1 MPQDEVTLL
10 DIARFAQEI
19 LDLTNGMNEIMFAEA
34 RSIQLAV
41 LYEIAVL
48 GEAVKRLSPEF
59 RQANQAIPWKEIAG
73 MRDKVIHQYD
83 RVKIAVVWQAIMV
96 DIPLLL
102 QQIEPLLPRPQ
113 QES

>member
-1 MPQDEVTLL
+1 MPQDEATLL
-10 DIARFAQEI
+10 DIVRFAREI
-19 LDLTNGMNEIMFAEA
+19 LDLTREMDQVTFAQA

-59 RQANQAIPWKEIAG
+59 RLAHPEIPWKEIAG

-83 RVKIAVVWQAIMV
+83 RVKIAVVWQVIIV

-102 QQIEPLLPRPQ
+102 GQLEPLLPQP
-113 QES
+113 